1 MLFWVRELPMLK
13 VTLLSVSALLAIALS
28 TTVTSADDE
37 GAQEGPAESTSSAIL
52 RAALLDAQSRRF
64 LDDDYLDAL
73 IWVVDVLR
81 AARANEASAQVQ
93 EQSPDSLPPEAAAW
107 EGSFPI
113 LLSKLEEAS
122 RTGTIDDKLENALA
136 TLIIHT
142 ITENTW
148 ETSERVR
155 ERLLE
160 KIAGGPIAISETS
173 GTRTNPVPVY
183 ETAMYGDTAITVL
196 SSNIAASTAIEGWGR
211 RCASRRGARV
221 RRRPR
226 AGRRQGEPSWSGLRR
241 VRAHSVLRED
251 NQG

>member
-1 MLFWVRELPMLK
+1 MLK